1 MIMKKNDCDDKKA
14 RCKSL
19 YIDDTKY
26 RTTLTKKYEKRS
38 PWIKPEKNKIISFI
52 PGTILK
58 LYVSEGQCV
67 KKGDN
72 LLILEAMKMQNL
84 IKSPLEG
91 IIKTINL
98 KEGEKVPKG
107 KLMIEI
113 GYP

>member
-1 MIMKKNDCDDKKA
+1 MKKIDCDDKKI

-19 YIDDTKY
+19 VIDGTKY
-26 RTTLTKKYEKRS
+26 RTTLNKKFINRKAWEKPQKSR
-38 PWIKPEKNKIISFI
+38 IMSFI

-58 LYVSEGQCV
+58 IYVKEGQCV

-72 LLILEAMKMQNL
+72 LLVLEAMKMQNL
-84 IKSPLEG
+84 FRSPIEG
-91 IIKTINL
+91 IIKSINM
-98 KEGEKVPKG
+98 KVGERVPKG

>member
-1 MIMKKNDCDDKKA
+1 MNKLKGDDKKV

-19 YIDDTKY
+19 IIDGTKY
-26 RTTLTKKYEKRS
+26 RTTLNKKYEKRK
-38 PWIKPEKNKIISFI
+38 PWSKPRKNLIYSFI

-58 LYVSEGQCV
+58 LYVKEGQCV
-67 KKGDN
+67 MKGDD

-91 IIKTINL
+91 IIKSIYL
-98 KEGEKVPKG
+98 AEGERVPKG

-113 GYP
+113 GYL

>member
-1 MIMKKNDCDDKKA
+1 MKKLDCDDKKI

-19 YIDDTKY
+19 FIDGTKY
-26 RTTLTKKYEKRS
+26 RTTLNKKYEKRL
-38 PWIKPEKNKIISFI
+38 PWSKPEKNKIISFI

-58 LYVSEGQCV
+58 LYVTEGQCV

-91 IIKTINL
+91 IIKLITMT
-98 KEGEKVPKG
+98 EGEKVPKG

>member
-1 MIMKKNDCDDKKA
+1 MHKIDCEDKKI

-19 YIDDTKY
+19 IIDGTKY
-26 RTTLTKKYEKRS
+26 RTTLNKKYEKRK
-38 PWIKPEKNKIISFI
+38 PWSKPEKNKIVSFI

-58 LYVSEGQCV
+58 LYVTVGQCI
-67 KKGDN
+67 KKDDD

-91 IIKTINL
+91 VIKSIFL
-98 KEGEKVPKG
+98 KEGERVPKG

-113 GYP
+113 SYP

>member
-1 MIMKKNDCDDKKA
+1 MHKIDCEDKKI

-19 YIDDTKY
+19 IIDGTKY
-26 RTTLTKKYEKRS
+26 RTTLNKKYENRK
-38 PWIKPEKNKIISFI
+38 PWSKPEKNKIVSFI

-58 LYVSEGQCV
+58 LYVTVGQCI
-67 KKGDN
+67 KKDDD

-91 IIKTINL
+91 IIKSIFL
-98 KEGEKVPKG
+98 KEGERVPKG

-113 GYP
+113 SYP

>member
-1 MIMKKNDCDDKKA
+1 MNKIDCEDKKV

-19 YIDDTKY
+19 FIDGTKY
-26 RTTLTKKYEKRS
+26 RTTLNKKYEQRKAWS
-38 PWIKPEKNKIISFI
+38 KAEKNKIASFI

-84 IKSPLEG
+84 IKSPIEG
-91 IIKTINL
+91 IIKSINL
-98 KEGEKVPKG
+98 KEGERVPKG
-107 KLMIEI
+107 KIMIEI
-113 GYP
+113 GFP

>member
-1 MIMKKNDCDDKKA
+1 MKKTDCDDKKV

-19 YIDDTKY
+19 IIDSTKY
-26 RTTLTKKYEKRS
+26 RTTLNKKYESRK
-38 PWIKPEKNKIISFI
+38 PWTKSEKNKIASFI

-67 KKGDN
+67 KKGDD
-72 LLILEAMKMQNL
+72 LLLLEAMKMHNL

-91 IIKTINL
+91 IIKKIHM
-98 KEGEKVPKG
+98 KQGEKVAKG
-107 KLMIEI
+107 RLIIEI